1 MLKNNIKKGITLVA
15 LVATI
20 MAIIILTTT
29 AVVSYSSFSVNAKK
43 RAFANEIYTLQKQV
57 EDYKFKNNKYP
68 IGNVKE
74 LNISSVD
81 SELVSIFNSNGENI
95 DGNKVTLY
103 EIDFTKLDLDNLVRG
118 MDKNSNDIYLFSNE
132 SKKVYYIEG
141 EKIENRTYYYLD
153 SELYESLKLK

>member
-15 LVATI
+15 LIATI

-29 AVVSYSSFSVNAKK
+29 AVVSYSSFSVSAKK

-68 IGNVKE
+68 LKTAKE
-74 LNISSVD
+74 LDISDLD
-81 SELVSIFNSNGENI
+81 SALVSIFNSNNEQIVEG
-95 DGNKVTLY
+95 KVTLY
-103 EIDFTKLDLDNLVRG
+103 KIDYKKLDIDSLVRG
-118 MDKNSNDIYLFSNE
+118 TDENSNDIYLFSNE

-141 EKIENRTYYYLD
+141 EKIENKTYYYLD
-153 SELYESLKLK
+153 NELYESLKLK